1 MFAMEAEVDFA
12 GSDHSWNRVGCLGA
26 YRYLGPWKCGA
37 KSLQERGQLKIKAE
51 TLQDAKAQLPANDSI
66 LGANC
71 VHGALKR
78 RKRGTSMRQKQ
89 HAGLSNSDLARG
101 AFDEP
106 GPEFF
111 FQLLD
116 RV

>member
-1 MFAMEAEVDFA
+1 MRNEIASRE
-12 GSDHSWNRVGCLGA
+12 
-26 YRYLGPWKCGA
+26 GPT
-37 KSLQERGQLKIKAE
+37 QVKAE